1 MNKKRF
7 FIFALIFSLLI
18 PPAYTASADFS
29 QTVTTDADE
38 HWAED
43 TINTLAALGAAVT
56 AYGNTEPD
64 SLITRAE
71 FTYVITRAFAVYP
84 EVTENKFSDVAEN
97 NYYNYSINSA
107 AAVGIISGYPDG
119 TFKPDNKITREEI
132 MLMISR
138 LTQTEGNGNTN
149 FKDIKS
155 SYKYAKELSKVTGD
169 GIINGYPD
177 GSFKPSANTTRAE
190 AMTMILSALKKYSD
204 PADIEGARM
213 IANEYIYN
221 FYASKDASIPYAT
234 GSALADR
241 YYINHTYE
249 KAAQLG
255 YTLSNTVSEITYV
268 TASSD
273 GPFTQFRADYN
284 VTRNINGTEKVYR
297 ASSDIKLITRNGET
311 LVYEHN
317 TRIIHNG
324 PINLTW
330 EVYSNPPS
338 YDTYGVN
345 AVSPTCF
352 EISNK
357 QGSNSQR
364 VYGGTDTS
372 LYFNSTLTDAY
383 VNYAKQK
390 NYEIWAM
397 YKTSFSTDVAKII
410 LNSPSVREAASDKL
424 EEYILKYNLDGIN
437 FDYENMYRA
446 DKGAY
451 TNHVKE
457 IALMAHT
464 LGASVSVDVTKY
476 EPTSYTWSMCYDR
489 DALAKYADYIAVM
502 AYDQYY
508 AGSPVAGPVAGL
520 DWTESVIK
528 LTMKEVPADKLIL
541 GMPYYIRYWE
551 FKNGK
556 KTSTKAISMNE
567 AVKYV
572 NENQATAEY
581 DNNFK
586 LTRYSW
592 KKDDGTDCM
601 LWMEN
606 AESIAARAKLANSYS
621 LAGVASWRRGFET
634 QDVWK
639 ALYDGLYSSN

>member
-1 MNKKRF
+1 M
-7 FIFALIFSLLI
+7 
-18 PPAYTASADFS
+18 
-29 QTVTTDADE
+29 
-38 HWAED
+38 
-43 TINTLAALGAAVT
+43 
-56 AYGNTEPD
+56 
-64 SLITRAE
+64 
-71 FTYVITRAFAVYP
+71 
-84 EVTENKFSDVAEN
+84 
-97 NYYNYSINSA
+97 
-107 AAVGIISGYPDG
+107 
-119 TFKPDNKITREEI
+119 
-132 MLMISR
+132 
-138 LTQTEGNGNTN
+138 
-149 FKDIKS
+149 
-155 SYKYAKELSKVTGD
+155 
-169 GIINGYPD
+169 
-177 GSFKPSANTTRAE
+177 
-190 AMTMILSALKKYSD
+190 
-204 PADIEGARM
+204 
-213 IANEYIYN
+213 
-221 FYASKDASIPYAT
+221 
-234 GSALADR
+234 
-241 YYINHTYE
+241 
-249 KAAQLG
+249 
-255 YTLSNTVSEITYV
+255 
-268 TASSD
+268 
-273 GPFTQFRADYN
+273 
-284 VTRNINGTEKVYR
+284 
-297 ASSDIKLITRNGET
+297 
-311 LVYEHN
+311 
-317 TRIIHNG
+317 
-324 PINLTW
+324 
-330 EVYSNPPS
+330 
-338 YDTYGVN
+338 
-345 AVSPTCF
+345 
-352 EISNK
+352 
-357 QGSNSQR
+357 
-364 VYGGTDTS
+364 
-372 LYFNSTLTDAY
+372 
-383 VNYAKQK
+383 NYAKQK

-606 AESIAARAKLANSYS
+606 AESIAERAKLANSYS